1 MIGIFNQKNPVNF
14 ILLFIF
20 GLLIKLPIFSTPQ
33 TPLLKEQDGIFYQ
46 AIIRFL
52 NPYSLKFT
60 ALYGILAFVFLISQ
74 AVLLNR
80 FMNKQ
85 RMLSRQNYLPG
96 LSYLL
101 ITSLFPEWNQFSA
114 PLLVN
119 TFLLIILNSLFN
131 TYNQPNAK
139 GAVYNNGFALGIAS
153 FLFFPSI
160 AFVIWIFLAMMVVR
174 PFRINEW
181 LLCILGITTPAYFYA
196 VYLFLTDHWSI
207 QAFIPKMNLGIPF
220 VEQTLLLAASMLLI
234 IAPFLTGAWYVQDN
248 LRKVLINIRKAWSLF
263 LLYLLVAVFVPFLQT
278 SENFDS
284 WILVAVPFA
293 AFHASAY
300 TFTAWRIIPQLFF
313 WLSVALILF
322 SQYYAH
328 AWS

>member
-1 MIGIFNQKNPVNF
+1 M
-14 ILLFIF
+14 LFIF
-20 GLLIKLPIFSTPQ
+20 GLLIKLPVFSSPQ
-33 TPLLKEQDGIFYQ
+33 IPLLKDQDGIFYQ

-52 NPYSLKFT
+52 NAYSLKFT
-60 ALYGILAFVFLISQ
+60 ALYGILAFLFLFSQ

-119 TFLLIILNSLFN
+119 TLLLIILNSLFS
-131 TYNQPNAK
+131 TYNQSNAK
-139 GAVYNNGFALGIAS
+139 GAVYNNGFVLGIAS

-160 AFVIWIFLAMMVVR
+160 AFVIWIFLAMMVIR

-207 QAFIPKMNLGIPF
+207 QALIPKINLGVPS

-234 IAPFLTGAWYVQDN
+234 MTPFLTGAWYVQEN

-263 LLYLLVAVFVPFLQT
+263 LLYLLVAVFVPFLQS
-278 SENFDS
+278 SENFDN

-300 TFTAWRIIPQLFF
+300 VFTVWRLIPHLFF

-322 SQYYAH
+322 SQYYAKT
-328 AWS
+328 W